1 MEGIKKCSGSTV
13 VAMKQIGRKLRFIEL
28 IIFES
33 SGFTAAFL
41 NALVF
46 VDGLAEM
53 DKLISCQA
61 AEMCFLSIH
70 DRNAQK
76 RHLLS

>member
-53 DKLISCQA
+53 DKLI
-61 AEMCFLSIH
+61 
-70 DRNAQK
+70 
-76 RHLLS
+76 